1 MVLTQVFRD
10 GRQCFPSS
18 AWHFG
23 LLSSVSLKQEAA
35 YPCSLD
41 PQYHILQV
49 CHLIYVVQTAIN
61 LIIVFRFSKK
71 DG

>member
-18 AWHFG
+18 AWDFS
-23 LLSSVSLKQEAA
+23 LLSSVSLKHEPA

-41 PQYHILQV
+41 SQPLSPTFFKFV
-49 CHLIYVVQTAIN
+49 T
-61 LIIVFRFSKK
+61 
-71 DG
+71 